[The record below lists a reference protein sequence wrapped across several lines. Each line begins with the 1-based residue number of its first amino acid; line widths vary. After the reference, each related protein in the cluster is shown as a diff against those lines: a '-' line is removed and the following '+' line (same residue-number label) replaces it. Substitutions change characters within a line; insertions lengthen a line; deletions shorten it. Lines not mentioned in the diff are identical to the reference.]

1 MELRKIIRTDIAAS
15 AVAHLTL
22 VALIIL
28 ISEVHPFHA
37 AVPETVSV
45 DIVTPEQVKEEE
57 AKAEEKAQEQ
67 AKEKPPEPL
76 PDLKLPKLDF
86 SDKDKAEAA
95 PKPATQQQAAAPS
108 PSPQASPE
116 PQQKQPQPQP
126 SQAPKQREANVQPQ
140 PSQQP
145 PPQPQQQPPP
155 QAMPQPPSQQPPP
168 QAMQQPQA
176 APPAYQAPE
185 PDVTVKYGVMLGL
198 PPELP
203 PELPKDAPKD
213 DGGDAKDS
221 IAAKLPSE
229 VVAAL
234 RRHLKSCQAAGRG
247 RPDRQRQHQAAHG
260 VRHRR
265 HAGAPAD
272 PDRSSAIREGRGH
285 REIRDRSAPGLPALQ
300 DAAGRQIRGMEGVGL
315 AVLAAGFWRGIGC
328 LAAIRARRD
337 RRGPCRRR
345 ASALRELAT
354 ARASRPRR
362 RGTG

>member
-37 AVPETVSV
+37 AAPETVSV
-45 DIVTPEQVKEEE
+45 DIVTPEQVKQEE

-86 SDKDKAEAA
+86 TDKDKAEAA
-95 PKPATQQQAAAPS
+95 PKPATKQQAAAPS
-108 PSPQASPE
+108 PSPSPRASPE
-116 PQQKQPQPQP
+116 PQQKQPQP
-126 SQAPKQREANVQPQ
+126 SEAPKQREANVQPQPQQPQ

-155 QAMPQPPSQQPPP
+155 QTMPQPPSQQPLP

-203 PELPKDAPKD
+203 LELPKDAPKD

-221 IAAKLPSE
+221 IAAKLPPE
-229 VVAAL
+229 VIAAL
-234 RRHLKSCQAAGRG
+234 RRHLKSCAKLSAGVDPTDNVNIKLRTVFATDGTLARPPILIEAPPSAKGVAIVKSATAALQACQ
-247 RPDRQRQHQAAHG
+247 PYKML
-260 VRHRR
+260 
-265 HAGAPAD
+265 PAD
-272 PDRSSAIREGRGH
+272 KYDEWKILDLPFSP
-285 REIRDRSAPGLPALQ
+285 RDFG
-300 DAAGRQIRGMEGVGL
+300 GG
-315 AVLAAGFWRGIGC
+315 
-328 LAAIRARRD
+328 
-337 RRGPCRRR
+337 
-345 ASALRELAT
+345 
-354 ARASRPRR
+354 
-362 RGTG
+362 

>member
-37 AVPETVSV
+37 AAPETVSV
-45 DIVTPEQVKEEE
+45 DIVTPEQVKQEE

-67 AKEKPPEPL
+67 AKENPPEPL

-86 SDKDKAEAA
+86 TDKDKAEPA
-95 PKPATQQQAAAPS
+95 PKPAAKQQAEAPS

-176 APPAYQAPE
+176 APSAYQTPE

-203 PELPKDAPKD
+203 LELPKDAAKD

-221 IAAKLPSE
+221 IAAKLPPE
-229 VVAAL
+229 VIAAL
-234 RRHLKSCQAAGRG
+234 RRHLKSCAKLPAGVDPTDNVNIKLRTVFATDGTLARPPILIEAPPSAKGVAIVKSATAALQACQ
-247 RPDRQRQHQAAHG
+247 PYKML
-260 VRHRR
+260 
-265 HAGAPAD
+265 PAD
-272 PDRSSAIREGRGH
+272 KYGEWKILDLPFSP
-285 REIRDRSAPGLPALQ
+285 RDFG
-300 DAAGRQIRGMEGVGL
+300 GG
-315 AVLAAGFWRGIGC
+315 
-328 LAAIRARRD
+328 
-337 RRGPCRRR
+337 
-345 ASALRELAT
+345 
-354 ARASRPRR
+354 
-362 RGTG
+362 